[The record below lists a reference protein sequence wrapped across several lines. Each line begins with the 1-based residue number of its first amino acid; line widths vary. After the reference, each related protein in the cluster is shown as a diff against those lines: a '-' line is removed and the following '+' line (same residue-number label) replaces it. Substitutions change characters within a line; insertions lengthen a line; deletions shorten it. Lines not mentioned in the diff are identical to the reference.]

1 MGAAGVNMVVVNKN
15 ILGKVN
21 RPIPTILDYRNH
33 IAEGSMLNT
42 PPVFAVYVALLT
54 LRWIKEQGGITVMDS
69 RNNAK
74 AELFYSTLDAL
85 PLFKGPVAK
94 EDRSKMNAVF
104 IMDNPELE
112 AAFLDLCKK
121 EGMIGIKGHR
131 SVGGFRVSMYNAL
144 TIDSVKV
151 LTDMMKAFAQQH
163 G

>member
-1 MGAAGVNMVVVNKN
+1 
-15 ILGKVN
+15 
-21 RPIPTILDYRNH
+21 
-33 IAEGSMLNT
+33 
-42 PPVFAVYVALLT
+42 VALLT